1 MPPGPRK
8 RRAAKRKKEMEER
21 MKTPSPSDS
30 PRDAGQSEDRVPH
43 EGGEEADRQSPSPT
57 ISSEEWFGSDA
68 ADSAAADSSKN
79 PKGEDLVEEDGREL
93 APAVKEVAF
102 RPDDESAAKSN
113 ELAESEKES
122 SKPAVESTIS
132 VDNAIDLTERSQA
145 TEFAA
150 GVLEETSG
158 DNTERA
164 EGVFKFNHD
173 GDGHQ
178 VAGGDETSPAT
189 EVKQAAAEVLDG
201 EKESQLPDVDV
212 AVKHEGDGRQA
223 AAGDEALPATEL
235 PHRSPPVGRRT
246 NQWWNCCGL
255 LDFFHES

>member
-223 AAGDEALPATEL
+223 AAGDEALPATEVL
-235 PHRSPPVGRRT
+235 ESDSCDCTLLLSFHS
-246 NQWWNCCGL
+246 NQCT
-255 LDFFHES
+255 D